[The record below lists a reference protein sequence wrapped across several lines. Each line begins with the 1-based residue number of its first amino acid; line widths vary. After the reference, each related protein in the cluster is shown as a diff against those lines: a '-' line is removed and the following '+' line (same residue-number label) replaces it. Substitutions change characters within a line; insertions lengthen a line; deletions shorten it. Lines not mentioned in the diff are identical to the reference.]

1 MHMQQRWFANAG
13 PAWAIRHL
21 LFLAAWPP
29 EADPMLPHA
38 VHGKDLFEVRTSASS
53 SACYQSHSSC
63 SVFHTLQIFVSS
75 CSTNEP
81 KPIPTL
87 YLFSPSITTWPLQF
101 SSFTAAFWLND
112 GQSCCLLLCPL
123 PSHYKTLLLMVHI
136 YDGDCSLLSPPSG
149 RVRRRWHT
157 WVGWGSSDLIQAK

>member
-149 RVRRRWHT
+149 RVRRR
-157 WVGWGSSDLIQAK
+157 